1 MKKMKLLNS
10 VIAYTL
16 CCIVAFV
23 SCTNKPSF
31 LSFDKTNVEQLQK
44 LLKINPDSALK
55 LSDQLLHDSLKDKFS
70 TTTLIDIYTIRKEAN
85 RQLMNGEAVYESA
98 DKIIELAAKVGDS
111 ATIALNVVELNN
123 SNVDFKYLK
132 NAKIYMPGSIRYF
145 QRIGKKYEEAICK
158 LLYGNVLVYGQELA
172 TGQKYFLEV
181 YDIFGKIDSF
191 KAQSKVC
198 ISIAGLYADMGSMNE
213 SSKYYRESYQIAK
226 KYNDSIRQSVA
237 LSNLGINYR
246 RSKPDSAL
254 LLYKQ
259 ALSLLPYNATFSRR
273 MKVEFNMANLL
284 LDQNKPEKAAI
295 IYSQL
300 LDYGL
305 KNNSSEVISIA
316 YNGLAAANAAQKN
329 WSVSIEYYQKS
340 MRLMDSLGQVTHLMS
355 LIPEMIEL
363 YKHTNDLPKVVALY
377 EQKIKI
383 SDSLLNAEKQIAVI
397 ELEKKYKA
405 EKKELENKAL
415 KTRIR
420 NIQLA
425 ILFFSIAT
433 IIFFVLWRQRVHLMH
448 ERAISYEILMAKYR
462 AEKEVGD
469 KFTHHKTNQLSTTGL
484 VEETL
489 PSDAVLFDQ
498 LNAYFETNK
507 PYLDQKL
514 NLATIATGINA
525 SQKDINKVLK
535 DNNIASFYA
544 FVNEYRVNEARRLF
558 SNPANNNLKLEV
570 IAEMAGF
577 GTRQTFYSA
586 FLQYTGVTPG
596 YYRKNI

>member
-1 MKKMKLLNS
+1 
-10 VIAYTL
+10 
-16 CCIVAFV
+16 
-23 SCTNKPSF
+23 
-31 LSFDKTNVEQLQK
+31 
-44 LLKINPDSALK
+44 
-55 LSDQLLHDSLKDKFS
+55 
-70 TTTLIDIYTIRKEAN
+70 
-85 RQLMNGEAVYESA
+85 
-98 DKIIELAAKVGDS
+98 
-111 ATIALNVVELNN
+111 
-123 SNVDFKYLK
+123 
-132 NAKIYMPGSIRYF
+132 MPGSIRYF
-145 QRIGKKYEEAICK
+145 QQIGKKYEEAICK